1 MIPRILGRVYHSR
14 SSVEISWFITNG
26 FKPWALGQENVLLLL
41 TRFWNLISP
50 DLRPEWEKARE
61 REFILAANSLKTLKV
76 TPEGGMSI
84 DPEELRD
91 QIIAAR
97 EQLQHLVHQ
106 PGKPSRPFQPVAEN
120 EESQKADP
128 AAEAPVELQ
137 DCIEVVIWRRLH
149 SGAAVRYVCLQS
161 TSTGCFA
168 VAAASLFSGGQESL
182 PGWVDG
188 NINRQ
193 VANALQLGDLQ
204 WYAAVSEAMDAWDA
218 EL

>member
-1 MIPRILGRVYHSR
+1 MIYLHRL
-14 SSVEISWFITNG
+14 ITRL
-26 FKPWALGQENVLLLL
+26 F
-41 TRFWNLISP
+41 P
-50 DLRPEWEKARE
+50 DRRPDWEQKRE
-61 REFILAANSLKTLKV
+61 REFIQAANSLKTLKV
-76 TPEGGMSI
+76 TPGGGMSI

-120 EESQKADP
+120 EVGQKAYP

-137 DCIEVVIWRRLH
+137 DCIEVVAWRRLH

-161 TSTGCFA
+161 TSTGRFA
-168 VAAASLFSGGQESL
+168 VATASLFTEAMESL
-182 PGWVDG
+182 PTWVDG
-188 NINRQ
+188 NTNRQ
-193 VANALQLGDLQ
+193 IANALQLDDLQ
-204 WYAAVSEAMDAWDA
+204 WYAAVSEAMDAWNA